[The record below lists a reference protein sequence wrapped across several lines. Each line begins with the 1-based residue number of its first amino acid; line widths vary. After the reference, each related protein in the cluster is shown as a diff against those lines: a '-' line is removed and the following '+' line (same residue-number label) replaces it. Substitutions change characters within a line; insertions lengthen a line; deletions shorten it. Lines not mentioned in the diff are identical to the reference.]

1 VSSVADLA
9 RSFDRHLRAENKSPR
24 TIETYLDAVLQLA
37 EYLRDHDTGLTEAT
51 RGDIEGFLASIL
63 ARWKPATAS
72 NRYRALRIFY
82 AWLEDEGEIEA
93 NPMTKMK
100 PPAVPEQPVAIV
112 PEDALRLLMAG
123 CAGKGFEDRRD
134 LAILMLLLDTGA
146 RREELA
152 GMRVADIDF
161 ELDVIQV
168 LGKGGRY
175 RALPFGRKTAV
186 AIDRYLRARSRRPD
200 ADSEALWLGKFGP
213 MTPSG
218 IGQVVRRRG
227 RDAGIEGLH
236 PHQFR
241 HTFAHAWLREGGAE
255 TDLMRLAGWRSRAML
270 QRYGA
275 SAADERARAAHRR
288 LSPGDRL

>member
-1 VSSVADLA
+1 M
-9 RSFDRHLRAENKSPR
+9 HLRPR
-24 TIETYLDAVLQLA
+24 GVSLA
-37 EYLRDHDTGLTEAT
+37 EAQ
-51 RGDIEGFLASIL
+51 RGDIEGFLAGL
-63 ARWKPATAS
+63 LDRWKPATAS

-82 AWLEDEGEIEA
+82 AWLEDEDEIDA
-93 NPMTKMK
+93 NPMIKMK
-100 PPAVPEQPVAIV
+100 PPAVPEQPVAVV
-112 PEDALRLLMAG
+112 PEDGLRRLITG
-123 CAGKGFEDRRD
+123 CSGKNFEDRRD

-146 RREELA
+146 RREELVR
-152 GMRVADIDF
+152 MRVTDLDF
-161 ELDVIQV
+161 ELDVVQV
-168 LGKGGRY
+168 LGKGGRR
-175 RALPFGRKTAV
+175 RALPFGHKTAV

-200 ADSEALWLGKFGP
+200 ADSEWLWLGKFGP

-218 IGQVVRRRG
+218 IVQLVRRRG

-275 SAADERARAAHRR
+275 AAADEGARAAHRR